1 MIPIKVS
8 SVETSFLGTDCPKE
22 YLSSRATHFHSGC
35 GLLTLRNSLPIA
47 KEIINA
53 MSAGIPELVWRAYV
67 VNLFVYSEL
76 TLRFRI
82 KSGRRCGTAERG
94 KRRRNLLPPGASD
107 VDVVD
112 GAGRTQSTRSTTLR
126 QEIS

>member
-1 MIPIKVS
+1 
-8 SVETSFLGTDCPKE
+8 
-22 YLSSRATHFHSGC
+22 
-35 GLLTLRNSLPIA
+35 
-47 KEIINA
+47 
-53 MSAGIPELVWRAYV
+53 MSPGIPELVWRAYM

-76 TLRFRI
+76 TLRFCI

-112 GAGRTQSTRSTTLR
+112 GAGSTNRPVQQLFIKRLVSRNDDHYL
-126 QEIS
+126 QKEIEYLI